1 MTWLYWLHFVFL
13 LALVSAVGWLF
24 FLARIHDH
32 D

>member
-1 MTWLYWLHFVFL
+1 MTLLYWLHFVFL
-13 LALVSAVGWLF
+13 LALVSAVGWLL